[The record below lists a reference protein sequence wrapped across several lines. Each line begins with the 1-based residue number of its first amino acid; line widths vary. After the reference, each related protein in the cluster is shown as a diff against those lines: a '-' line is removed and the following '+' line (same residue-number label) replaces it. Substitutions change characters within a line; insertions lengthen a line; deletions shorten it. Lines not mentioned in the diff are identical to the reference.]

1 MGMNRRELLAAGVG
15 VGMGRM
21 LMEYRIVVSHCKTTR
36 AAFLCMVAGGA
47 FWMAAVSS
55 LAAQA
60 PGPVSPGG
68 AGRTPPP
75 PPTAGA
81 NLQLVD
87 GSASYQVTEQLA
99 GINFPSQAIGAST
112 VMSGTLD
119 IAPDGSIAPG
129 SKLTVDLRGLKSDQ
143 EMRDNYLQK
152 RTLQT
157 DQYPTAVFVPS
168 KIEGMPKMIPFE
180 GQTGVELTGDL
191 TVHGVTKPVTFQG
204 IATFGRDGSVA
215 GRAMTSFDF
224 ATFGLTKPSLAR
236 LMSVGDKID
245 LNVVYKFKRD

>member
-1 MGMNRRELLAAGVG
+1 
-15 VGMGRM
+15 
-21 LMEYRIVVSHCKTTR
+21 MESRLVVSCKTAR
-36 AAFLCMVAGGA
+36 AACLGLMAFGA
-47 FWMAAVSS
+47 IWMAAVSP

-60 PGPVSPGG
+60 PGPGGPGHT
-68 AGRTPPP
+68 ARTPPP

-87 GSASYQVTEQLA
+87 GSASYQVTEQLV
-99 GINFPSQAIGAST
+99 GINFPNQAIGAST
-112 VMSGTLD
+112 AMTGALD
-119 IAPDGSIAPG
+119 IAPDGSVAPG
-129 SKLTVDLRGLKSDQ
+129 SKLTVDLRELKSDQ

-152 RTLQT
+152 RTLET
-157 DQYPTAVFVPS
+157 DKYPMAVFVPS

-180 GQTGVELTGDL
+180 GQTGIELTGDL

-204 IATFGRDGSVA
+204 YATFGRDGSVA
-215 GRAMTSFDF
+215 GRATTSFDF

-245 LNVVYKFKRD
+245 LNVAYKFKRD